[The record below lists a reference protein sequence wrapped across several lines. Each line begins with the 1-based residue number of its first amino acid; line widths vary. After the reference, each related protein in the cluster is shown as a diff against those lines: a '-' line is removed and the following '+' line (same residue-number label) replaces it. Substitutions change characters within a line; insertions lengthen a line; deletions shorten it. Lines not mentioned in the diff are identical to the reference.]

1 MARTLHFS
9 SHNCH
14 FEMNEMINFLNQE
27 SQLNY
32 MSIVNLLN
40 ITIFQ
45 RAEKATDGYD
55 LNVSIVSDEIY
66 QSL

>member
-1 MARTLHFS
+1 
-9 SHNCH
+9 
-14 FEMNEMINFLNQE
+14 MNEMLNFLNQE

-32 MSIVNLLN
+32 MSTANLLN

-45 RAEKATDGYD
+45 RAEKAADGYD

>member
-1 MARTLHFS
+1 
-9 SHNCH
+9 
-14 FEMNEMINFLNQE
+14 MNEMINFLNQE

-45 RAEKATDGYD
+45 RAEKATDGYY

>member
-1 MARTLHFS
+1 
-9 SHNCH
+9 
-14 FEMNEMINFLNQE
+14 MNEMINFLNQE

-45 RAEKATDGYD
+45 RVEIAAARYD
-55 LNVSIVSDEIY
+55 SNVSIVNDEIY